1 MPSYFST
8 EAGQGSIGS
17 GINALLGLGVSAFT
31 SNQQKQ
37 LLKGQANISAE
48 ANKTALEIE
57 REKTK
62 NTQLQLEALDK
73 QASKSGN
80 NTLLYVGLGV
90 GGFLILG
97 VVIYAVTKK

>member
-1 MPSYFST
+1 MGYLST

-31 SNQQKQ
+31 ANQTKQ
-37 LLKGQANISAE
+37 NLKGQANISAY

-57 REKTK
+57 QEKTK
-62 NTQLQLEALDK
+62 QAQLTLDALDK
-73 QASKSGN
+73 QASKSGS

-97 VVIYAVTKK
+97 LVIYAVTKKS

>member
-1 MPSYFST
+1 MGYFGS
-8 EAGQGSIGS
+8 EAGKNTIGS
-17 GINALLGLGVSAFT
+17 GINALLGLGVTAFT

-37 LLKGQANISAE
+37 LLKGQANISSE

-57 REKTK
+57 QEKTK
-62 NTQLQLEALDK
+62 QAQLTLDALDK
-73 QASKSGN
+73 QASKSGS

-97 VVIYAVTKK
+97 VVIYAVTKKS